1 MSNKKKNKD
10 VLIMID
16 GESETFKRV
25 SKGDR
30 IKTKDGYY
38 IACETGKENMNS
50 WELNLLESEKK
61 SKRMNGKVEKEVTK
75 STKLDF
81 KTWLYLYIKH
91 AVRI

>member
-10 VLIMID
+10 VLIMIG

-38 IACETGKENMNS
+38 IAGETGKENMNR
-50 WELNLLESEKK
+50 WEQNLFEFSEKK
-61 SKRMNGKVEKEVTK
+61 LKRMNGKLKKEAKKVHK
-75 STKLDF
+75 
-81 KTWLYLYIKH
+81 
-91 AVRI
+91 VRF